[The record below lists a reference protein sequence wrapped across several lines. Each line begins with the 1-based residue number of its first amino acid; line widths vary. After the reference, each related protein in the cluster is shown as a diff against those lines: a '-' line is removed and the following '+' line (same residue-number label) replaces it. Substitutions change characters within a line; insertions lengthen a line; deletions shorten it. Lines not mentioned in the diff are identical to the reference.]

1 YMKEHGPSLQEP
13 VNRRTAYFA
22 GTLNDFFDKE
32 NIAIKV
38 KYFSSVFRLESF
50 GRYALELLPIE
61 MELLFYLMMEKG
73 IYTWEKRVNFFSTAH
88 TDEHIE
94 TVIHAVRD
102 SILEMRSC
110 GFPMDAS

>member
-1 YMKEHGPSLQEP
+1 
-13 VNRRTAYFA
+13 
-22 GTLNDFFDKE
+22 
-32 NIAIKV
+32 
-38 KYFSSVFRLESF
+38 
-50 GRYALELLPIE
+50 

-73 IYTWEKRVNFFSTAH
+73 VCTWEKRVNFFSTAH